1 MYKRFLALTLS
12 SMLVLSA
19 VSGCGKKQEEE
30 EATTEASYS
39 INLTETAT
47 LNDSSEVDMSK
58 DGKVMSD
65 LNGDWIDK
73 DLAKQRPIAVM
84 VNNIIDAMPQ
94 SGVEDAQVIY
104 EMLEEGGITRLMAIY
119 EPDYTGA
126 EKIGPIR
133 SARHYYDRKALEYDA
148 VFVHWGQSIY
158 AEHEFETLKPLDQVD
173 LNGKD
178 GEYGFRSEDREAPH
192 NAYSSGKNILEAI
205 KNDDFNLE
213 KDENYKK
220 MFSFNNEDKEP
231 EGGNPANKI
240 TTAYNEG
247 RTPWFEYDSDAK
259 VYKRFQY
266 GEPQIDAETGNQLT
280 FKNVIIQFAPHKE
293 ITNDSVGCID
303 ITFSGKGEGLYAS
316 DGKIIPIK
324 WKKKGKKK
332 FIDYSITDGLLDDT
346 TRKGSPSSY
355 GVTEFTTAD
364 GQPLKLNP
372 GKTWV
377 TVFPDDN
384 QKGIVV
390 E

>member
-1 MYKRFLALTLS
+1 MYKRLLALTLS

-19 VSGCGKKQEEE
+19 VSGCGKKQVEEE
-30 EATTEASYS
+30 VTSEESYS

-47 LNDSSEVDMSK
+47 LNDSKEVDMSK
-58 DGKVMSD
+58 DGKVVCD
-65 LNGDWIDK
+65 LNGEWIDK

-119 EPDYTGA
+119 QPDYTGV

-178 GEYGFRSEDREAPH
+178 GEYGFRSDDREAPH

-205 KNDDFNLE
+205 KSDKFNNE

-220 MFSFNNEDKEP
+220 MFSFNNDDVEL
-231 EGGNPANKI
+231 EGGNAANKI

-247 RTPWFEYDSDAK
+247 RTPWFEYDSSAK

-280 FKNVIIQFAPHKE
+280 FKNVIIQFAPHDD

-303 ITFSGKGEGLYAS
+303 INFSGKGEGFYAT

-364 GQPLKLNP
+364 GEPLKLNP

-384 QKGIVV
+384 KKGIVV